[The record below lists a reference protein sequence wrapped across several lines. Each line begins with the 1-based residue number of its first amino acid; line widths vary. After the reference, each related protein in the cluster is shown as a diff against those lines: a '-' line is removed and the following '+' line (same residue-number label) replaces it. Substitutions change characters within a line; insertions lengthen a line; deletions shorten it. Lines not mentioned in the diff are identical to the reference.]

1 MTLNMSLRI
10 SHRGSSTWLQNEN
23 EHTCDAAMQM
33 VIIGLFEDY
42 IEIFAV
48 KLLLSRMKTHG
59 KNEYL
64 TGALNTTL

>member
-1 MTLNMSLRI
+1 
-10 SHRGSSTWLQNEN
+10 
-23 EHTCDAAMQM
+23 M

-48 KLLLSRMKTHG
+48 KLLLSRMKTRG

-64 TGALNTTL
+64 TGTLNTTL